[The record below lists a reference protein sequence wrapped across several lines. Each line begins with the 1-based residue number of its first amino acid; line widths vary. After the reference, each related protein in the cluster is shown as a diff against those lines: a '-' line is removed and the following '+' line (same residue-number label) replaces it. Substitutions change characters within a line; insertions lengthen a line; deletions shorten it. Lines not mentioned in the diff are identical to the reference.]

1 MPAVALRP
9 RSATEIIDAAVQLLR
24 QHYQELVA
32 TTALF
37 MIPIIVLRLIFPIH
51 PFQPGQIPAMSSLTG
66 GLVVWCAAI
75 VFGSMSNGAVVTIVS
90 DSYLGRDVT
99 IGAAINRVV
108 ERFGTVLGAALLQGL
123 FIGIGFVLLVIPG
136 FIFLA
141 WYFATTNVVM
151 VEGKSAG
158 EALRRSH
165 ELAKG
170 SVGRVLG
177 TLLLAGIIVVV
188 IQFLVSMVLAL
199 VVPALRTNVNL
210 TTILSYIVGI
220 FVYPLV
226 TVVITLLYYDLRIRK
241 EGFDLELMGKELGFA
256 TSAPAAAPQV

>member
-9 RSATEIIDAAVQLLR
+9 RSATEIIDAAAQLLR

-37 MIPIIVLRLIFPIH
+37 MIPVILLRLIFPVQA
-51 PFQPGQIPAMSSLTG
+51 FTPGQMPVLSSFRG
-66 GLVVWCAAI
+66 GFVVWCAAI

-99 IGAAINRVV
+99 ISAAINRVIG
-108 ERFGTVLGAALLQGL
+108 RFGTVLGAAILQALAIGL
-123 FIGIGFVLLVIPG
+123 GFVLLLIPG

-141 WYFATTNVVM
+141 WYFATMNVVM
-151 VEGKSAG
+151 VEGKGAS

-165 ELAKG
+165 ELVKG

-220 FVYPLV
+220 FIYPLV

-256 TSAPAAAPQV
+256 TPAPAAAPRV